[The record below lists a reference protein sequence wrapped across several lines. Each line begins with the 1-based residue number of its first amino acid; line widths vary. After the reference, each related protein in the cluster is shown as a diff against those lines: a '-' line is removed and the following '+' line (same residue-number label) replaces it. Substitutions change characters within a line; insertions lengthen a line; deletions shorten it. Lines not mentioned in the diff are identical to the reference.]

1 MAVERRVYLRVRRV
15 YRAYTG
21 PQAGLGI
28 GAVDWAVYMT
38 KSRAPGQSN
47 TRGRQGKPRVP
58 LRHTIGAQTHEYTQ
72 IPRLII
78 QNFTLN
84 FGGLVLGSV

>member
-1 MAVERRVYLRVRRV
+1 MANGCRV

-21 PQAGLGI
+21 PRAGLGI

-38 KSRAPGQSN
+38 KSRALGQSN

-58 LRHTIGAQTHEYTQ
+58 LRHTIGAQTREYRAAVT
-72 IPRLII
+72 ITTRSWRLA
-78 QNFTLN
+78 T
-84 FGGLVLGSV
+84 

>member
-1 MAVERRVYLRVRRV
+1 MAIERRAYLRVRRV

-58 LRHTIGAQTHEYTQ
+58 LRHTIGAQTHEYRAAVPFTKRSW
-72 IPRLII
+72 RLA
-78 QNFTLN
+78 T
-84 FGGLVLGSV
+84 